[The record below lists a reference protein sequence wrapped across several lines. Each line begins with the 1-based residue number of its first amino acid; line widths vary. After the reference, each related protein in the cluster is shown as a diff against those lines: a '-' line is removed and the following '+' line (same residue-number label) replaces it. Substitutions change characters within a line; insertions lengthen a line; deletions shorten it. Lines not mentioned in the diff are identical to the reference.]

1 MNRDQYIKQRNSLMA
16 SAKSA
21 LDSGNLEEFNKFKA
35 QVEKLDADFEAAAT
49 AQANYAAMQNGAP
62 KIPDVAQPEG
72 KHTEANHAVSDI
84 YDTEEYRNAFMNF
97 ACHNAAMPERFRNA
111 AATTTTGDAGAVI
124 PTTTLHEIVTELQ
137 SRGVVFNSV
146 RKMNVQGGVEIPIL
160 DLKPAAHWITE
171 TASSDDQKTS
181 AKTTVSFS
189 YYGLECKIAQTLL
202 ANVTTFKEFQDLFVP
217 LAVEAII
224 TALEIGIFNGTGTGQ
239 MLGITKDERV
249 KNTVTLN
256 PNDFGSWTGWKKNV
270 FAKIKLAYNTGSFYM
285 AKGTFDGYIDGMVDK
300 NGQPVGRVN
309 YGIDSDGTQ
318 RFGGKN
324 VVLVEDDIIPPYDT
338 ATDGTVVAVFV
349 DLKNYAINSN
359 MQMTT
364 VHWVDHDNNTIK
376 DKVILVCDGKLIDP
390 NGVVLIKKGA
400 AASAAKA

>member
-16 SAKSA
+16 SAKAA
-21 LDSGNLEEFNKFKA
+21 LDSGNIEEFNKSKG

-49 AQANYAAMQNGAP
+49 AQANYEAMQNSAP

-72 KHTEANHAVSDI
+72 KRMEDSHVASDI

-97 ACHNAAMPERFRNA
+97 ACHNSALPEKFRNA
-111 AATTTTGDAGAVI
+111 TATTTTGDVGAVI
-124 PTTTLHEIVTELQ
+124 PTTTLHEIVTELK
-137 SRGVVFNSV
+137 SRGTIFNSV
-146 RKMNVQGGVEIPIL
+146 RKMNVQGGVQIPIL
-160 DLKPAAHWITE
+160 DLKPTAHWITE
-171 TASSDDQKTS
+171 ADTSDDQKTS
-181 AKTTVSFS
+181 AKQTVSFS

-202 ANVTTFKEFQDLFVP
+202 ASVTTFTEFQSLFVP

-224 TALEIGIFNGTGTGQ
+224 TALEVGVFNGTGTGQ
-239 MLGITKDERV
+239 MLGIAKDSRV
-249 KNTVTLN
+249 GNVVTMTPDN
-256 PNDFGSWTGWKKNV
+256 FASWAGWKKDV
-270 FAKIKLAYNTGSFYM
+270 FAKIKLSYNTGSFYM

-300 NGQPVGRVN
+300 NGQPIGRVN

-338 ATDGTVVAVFV
+338 AADGTVVAVFV
-349 DLKNYAINSN
+349 DMKNYAINSN

-364 VHWVDHDNNTIK
+364 VHWTDHDNNTIK

-390 NGVVLIKKGA
+390 KGVVLIKKGTVA
-400 AASAAKA
+400 NAAKA